1 MQPGRN
7 RGALDM
13 HVGISMFPTDYAIQ
27 PHELAVEAEARGYE
41 SLWLPEHSHI
51 PTSRK
56 SPWPGGAELPK
67 YYYDSYDP
75 FLSLAGAAAVTKKI
89 KLATGICLVV
99 ERDPIHTAKEV
110 STVDRLSGGRFIFGV
125 GGGWNAEEMANHGTA
140 FATRFKLMRERIE
153 AMKAIWAQSKA
164 KYSGEF
170 VKIDEMMQ
178 WPKPVQKPHPPIVV
192 GGGFPHAAKRAIAY
206 GDGWIPIGGRSDPLD
221 VLTQFRQMAK
231 DAGRDPASLSFD
243 VFGAPRDLEVL
254 KRYRDGALKSLCV
267 EIGAK
272 QLQLLPFMARL
283 GPPAMAS
290 GGFGGRRRW
299 IQSPHGS
306 RRGRQSDKA

>member
-1 MQPGRN
+1 
-7 RGALDM
+7 M
-13 HVGISMFPTDYAIQ
+13 HFGLTIFPTDYSIQ
-27 PHELAVEAEARGYE
+27 PADLAMEAEARGFE
-41 SLWLPEHSHI
+41 SLWLPEHTHI

-67 YYYDSYDP
+67 YYYDTYDP
-75 FLSLAGAAAVTKKI
+75 FLSLAAAAAVTKKI

-110 STVDRLSGGRFIFGV
+110 STIDRLSGGRFIFGI
-125 GGGWNAEEMANHGTA
+125 GGGWNAEEMASHGTA

-153 AMKAIWAQSKA
+153 AMKTIWSQPKA
-164 KYSGEF
+164 KFSSEF
-170 VKIDEMMQ
+170 VNFDEMMQ

-221 VLTQFRQMAK
+221 VLPQFRQMAK

-243 VFGAPRDLEVL
+243 VFGAPRDLDTL
-254 KRYRDGALKSLCV
+254 KRYRDSGVDRAIFMLPSKSRDEVLPLLDRSV
-267 EIGAK
+267 ELMKG
-272 QLQLLPFMARL
+272 L
-283 GPPAMAS
+283 
-290 GGFGGRRRW
+290 
-299 IQSPHGS
+299 
-306 RRGRQSDKA
+306 

>member
-1 MQPGRN
+1 
-7 RGALDM
+7 M
-13 HVGISMFPTDYAIQ
+13 HIGLTMFPTDYSIQ
-27 PHELAVEAEARGYE
+27 PTDLAMEAEARDFE
-41 SLWLPEHSHI
+41 SLWLPEHTHI

-67 YYYDSYDP
+67 YYYDTYDP
-75 FLSLAGAAAVTKKI
+75 FLSLAAAAAVTKKI

-110 STVDRLSGGRFIFGV
+110 STVDRLSAGRFIFGV
-125 GGGWNAEEMANHGTA
+125 GGGWNAEEMANHGTD

-221 VLTQFRQMAK
+221 VLPQFRQMAK

-243 VFGAPRDLEVL
+243 VFGAPRDPETL
-254 KRYRDGALKSLCV
+254 KRYRDAGVDRAIFMLPSKSRDEVLPMLDQSAALVKGL
-267 EIGAK
+267 
-272 QLQLLPFMARL
+272 
-283 GPPAMAS
+283 
-290 GGFGGRRRW
+290 
-299 IQSPHGS
+299 
-306 RRGRQSDKA
+306 

>member
-1 MQPGRN
+1 MYFG
-7 RGALDM
+7 LT
-13 HVGISMFPTDYAIQ
+13 IFPTDYSIQ
-27 PHELAVEAEARGYE
+27 PADLAMEAEARGFE
-41 SLWLPEHSHI
+41 SLWLPEHTHI

-67 YYYDSYDP
+67 YYYDTYDP
-75 FLSLAGAAAVTKKI
+75 FLSLAAAAAVTKKI

-110 STVDRLSGGRFIFGV
+110 STIDRLSGGRFIFGI
-125 GGGWNAEEMANHGTA
+125 GGGWNAEEMASHGTA

-153 AMKAIWAQSKA
+153 AMKTIWSQPKA
-164 KYSGEF
+164 KFSSEF
-170 VKIDEMMQ
+170 VNFDEMMQ

-221 VLTQFRQMAK
+221 VLPQFRQMAK

-243 VFGAPRDLEVL
+243 VFGAPRDPDTL
-254 KRYRDGALKSLCV
+254 KRYRDSGVDRAIFMLPSKSRDEVLPLLDRSV
-267 EIGAK
+267 ELMKG
-272 QLQLLPFMARL
+272 L
-283 GPPAMAS
+283 
-290 GGFGGRRRW
+290 
-299 IQSPHGS
+299 
-306 RRGRQSDKA
+306 